1 MCVICKGLKKGSL
14 TIEDARDKYEEFV
27 DLDLINEDH
36 MEIVETLLA
45 EKEEEENYW
54 SSAKKDYLRGRED
67 YEDVE
72 ESEEDLY
79 DEEEDFDPDYD
90 EEDED

>member
-1 MCVICKGLKKGSL
+1 MCVICKGLKKGTL
-14 TIEDARDKYEEFV
+14 NLEDARDKYEEFV
-27 DLDLINEDH
+27 DLDLIDEDH

-67 YEDVE
+67 YEDTE

-79 DEEEDFDPDYD
+79 EEVNCDDEYED
-90 EEDED
+90 DED